1 MPEAFSFLLGAITVS
16 MVIQVVTLWKVER
29 AIIEL
34 RAAIERLIVVDTAKK
49 L

>member
-1 MPEAFSFLLGAITVS
+1 MPDVLSFLLGAMTVA

-29 AIIEL
+29 AVIEL